1 MSLSHED
8 DDVIVSKR
16 VIEEDHDIVLEGLE
30 ELASNILFPPASFF
44 ALAILCIR
52 NLAQGCN
59 TYCFVLLEFPHEEHS
74 MREGFKVI
82 DRWAIPCP

>member
-8 DDVIVSKR
+8 DDVMVSKR

-30 ELASNILFPPASFF
+30 EPASDILFPPTSIFP
-44 ALAILCIR
+44 LTILCIH

-59 TYCFVLLEFPHEEHS
+59 TYCFVLLEFPHEECS
-74 MREGFKVI
+74 MREGFEVI
-82 DRWAIPCP
+82 DRWVIPHP